1 MMLLTDFILQIA
13 SDNSSVQTVSDGL
26 DNLTKLVQKSGIRL
40 LINVFFVSILIR
52 FIYYRIYKN
61 TELLFTYIVFNL
73 VIFFICFLLNKVE
86 LSMGA
91 ALGLFAVFSM
101 LRYRTEGISIKDM
114 TYLFLVIAMGL
125 ISAVTKIKDAE
136 DRYEYYFIFGINAVL
151 VTVTWLLESNW
162 LVRAEK
168 VKTVYYEKIDLIHH
182 SKEPELIADLMNRTG
197 LPIHRCEVTKI
208 DFLKDAAVVKVYYY

>member
-26 DNLTKLVQKSGIRL
+26 DNLTKLIQKSGIRL

-91 ALGLFAVFSM
+91 ALGLFA
-101 LRYRTEGISIKDM
+101 EQ
-114 TYLFLVIAMGL
+114 
-125 ISAVTKIKDAE
+125 
-136 DRYEYYFIFGINAVL
+136 
-151 VTVTWLLESNW
+151 
-162 LVRAEK
+162 RALAL
-168 VKTVYYEKIDLIHH
+168 KT
-182 SKEPELIADLMNRTG
+182 
-197 LPIHRCEVTKI
+197 
-208 DFLKDAAVVKVYYY
+208 

>member
-1 MMLLTDFILQIA
+1 
-13 SDNSSVQTVSDGL
+13 
-26 DNLTKLVQKSGIRL
+26 
-40 LINVFFVSILIR
+40 
-52 FIYYRIYKN
+52 
-61 TELLFTYIVFNL
+61 LLFTYIVFNL

-136 DRYEYYFIFGINAVL
+136 DRYEYYFIFGI
-151 VTVTWLLESNW
+151 
-162 LVRAEK
+162 K
-168 VKTVYYEKIDLIHH
+168 
-182 SKEPELIADLMNRTG
+182 
-197 LPIHRCEVTKI
+197 
-208 DFLKDAAVVKVYYY
+208 